1 MSALIARQAPTAAE
15 RLADLAV
22 QALVDEADLSPAGL
36 VDRRGSG
43 AHSDLHLGLMHASAQ
58 SLWPAFAAMA
68 DAARSEGRVSQALR
82 KPSAA
87 GPRRRSGD
95 AARHRRVNTHRG
107 AIWALGLLSAAAM
120 LESGASA
127 GGIAASAAA
136 LARLDDPAAPHNPD
150 SHGAR
155 VCRRYGVLGAREQA
169 QHGFPA
175 VIEHGLPQLLASRR
189 AGAGEQ
195 NARLDALLAIM
206 SSLTDTC
213 VLHRAGLEG
222 LTRMQAGA
230 RAVLEAGGAASL
242 AGRRQLR
249 LLDRDM
255 LALNASPG
263 RRRPPGRHPFLD
275 RLRRMRRRR
284 LGATE
289 HGNPVFRI
297 RRRATRPRQGPGR
310 RGRLGRPEVLLE
322 PGQAGKLAIQV
333 VTSVNG
339 AEQRWKSLFER
350 MFREQTPPALNIDI
364 HDFGATPGVVRLRLE
379 QGLEEVGHD

>member
-1 MSALIARQAPTAAE
+1 MSALIAQQAPSAAE

-22 QALVDEADLSPAGL
+22 QALVDEADLSPKPGL
-36 VDRRGSG
+36 VDRRGNG

-68 DAARSEGRVSQALR
+68 DAAHSEGQVSQLLR
-82 KPSAA
+82 ETLGQLGREGEAEMLRVT
-87 GPRRRSGD
+87 GG
-95 AARHRRVNTHRG
+95 VNTHRG
-107 AIWALGLLSAAAM
+107 AIWALGLLSASAV
-120 LESGASA
+120 LERGASA
-127 GGIAASAAA
+127 ERIAMTAGV

-189 AGAGEQ
+189 SGAGEQ

-206 SSLTDTC
+206 STLTDTC

-230 RAVLEAGGAASL
+230 RAVLDAGGAASL

-263 RRRPPGRHPFLD
+263 GAADLLAATLFLD
-275 RLRRMRRRR
+275 RL
-284 LGATE
+284 A
-289 HGNPVFRI
+289 
-297 RRRATRPRQGPGR
+297 
-310 RGRLGRPEVLLE
+310 
-322 PGQAGKLAIQV
+322 
-333 VTSVNG
+333 
-339 AEQRWKSLFER
+339 
-350 MFREQTPPALNIDI
+350 PAASAPIGSN
-364 HDFGATPGVVRLRLE
+364 
-379 QGLEEVGHD
+379 